1 MKRKLAC
8 FGMAF
13 ALAELFAANMPPL
26 VLVPAAA
33 LFALLVF
40 LFWHYDIR
48 IPLLGSLCGTVFFL
62 LFILVN
68 VLPLQQWVGQQVRC
82 TVTVETDAA
91 RSYRDGYLRGTL
103 RVTQCD
109 GEAADFLVNCAA
121 FPAAKQGECFSAD
134 FLFLPLE
141 ENSYRTSYQSNGVY
155 LQAEY
160 QGNYCL
166 LPESSAP
173 RFALFQL
180 RQNLSNL
187 LQRWMPAEEGELE
200 AAMLLGS
207 KDELR
212 DSIQDSFRAA
222 GVSHLLAVSG
232 LHVAL
237 LCGIFSFGRH
247 RRFLRPLILL
257 RAALVVFYM
266 VLTGLP
272 ISVLRAGF
280 VFLLALAG
288 DFFLQPVDLLTST
301 GAAAVVISLQNAYA
315 PCDVGFQL
323 SFCAVLGVQ
332 AAGTLFRWEKG
343 VFPAP
348 EGRFFRLFYALL
360 LRFLETFQVALFA
373 SIATMP
379 VLIAHGLTASG
390 VSLLTNLLV
399 VWMLQ
404 PALLLGVFSLFI
416 APISALEPV
425 SHLLGLLLTVW
436 LRWMLVI
443 VNWCAS
449 LPMAYIDLPRRY
461 TLLVFAV
468 LGILAFVFWKNR
480 QMIWYLPAA
489 TVCGVFALVL
499 GVRAERDVVR
509 ISMVGAD
516 NNPCVVCT
524 QNGEALILFRG
535 GQSNLNAVNSY
546 LAERAQPDVVGF
558 VDLRQSPSELNFD
571 DFPVESIEN
580 MPAYS
585 TQDILDDLTLDLY
598 HDESGNLAVLE
609 IEDRHI
615 AVMAGN
621 IRLQQPVNVD
631 VICAAGALSDSVQ
644 ADTIITCTDTA
655 KWISNAAGK
664 NLLYSSDVPVI
675 LIRPGISVVYE
686 EVEPLALQ

>member
-40 LFWHYDIR
+40 LFWHHNIR
-48 IPLLGSLCGTVFFL
+48 IPLLGALCGTIFFL

-121 FPAAKQGECFSAD
+121 FPAAKPGECFSAD

-141 ENSYRTSYQSNGVY
+141 ENAYRTSYQSNGVY

-166 LPESSAP
+166 LPESPAT

-332 AAGTLFRWEKG
+332 AAGALFRWEKG

-436 LRWMLVI
+436 LHWMLVI
-443 VNWCAS
+443 VNWCAG

-631 VICAAGALSDSVQ
+631 IICAAGALSDSVQ
-644 ADTIITCTDTA
+644 ANTIITCTDTA
-655 KWISNAAGK
+655 KWIANAAGK

>member
-121 FPAAKQGECFSAD
+121 FPAAKPGECFSAD

-141 ENSYRTSYQSNGVY
+141 ENAYRTSYQSNGVY

-609 IEDRHI
+609 IADRHI

-631 VICAAGALSDSVQ
+631 VICAAGALSDSVR

>member
-13 ALAELFAANMPPL
+13 ALAELFATNMPPL

-121 FPAAKQGECFSAD
+121 FPAAKPGECFSAD

-141 ENSYRTSYQSNGVY
+141 ENAYRTSYQSNGVY

-571 DFPVESIEN
+571 DFLVESIEN

-585 TQDILDDLTLDLY
+585 TQEILDDLTLDLY

-609 IEDRHI
+609 IADRHI

>member
-121 FPAAKQGECFSAD
+121 FPAAKPGECFSAD

-141 ENSYRTSYQSNGVY
+141 ENAYRTSYQSNGVY

-571 DFPVESIEN
+571 DFLVESIEN

-585 TQDILDDLTLDLY
+585 TQEILDDLTLDLY

-609 IEDRHI
+609 IADRHI

>member
-1 MKRKLAC
+1 
-8 FGMAF
+8 MAF

-121 FPAAKQGECFSAD
+121 FPAAKPGECFSAD

-141 ENSYRTSYQSNGVY
+141 ENAYRTSYQSNGVY

-571 DFPVESIEN
+571 DFLVESIEN

-585 TQDILDDLTLDLY
+585 TQEILDDLTLDLY

-609 IEDRHI
+609 IADRHI

>member
-8 FGMAF
+8 FGLAF

-187 LQRWMPAEEGELE
+187 LQWWMPAEEGELE

-348 EGRFFRLFYALL
+348 EGRFFQLFYKLL
-360 LRFLETFQVALFA
+360 LRFLETFQVALFV

-609 IEDRHI
+609 IADRHI

-621 IRLQQPVNVD
+621 IRLPQPVNVD

-644 ADTIITCTDTA
+644 ANTIITCTDTA

>member
-40 LFWHYDIR
+40 LFWHHNIR
-48 IPLLGSLCGTVFFL
+48 IPLLGALCGTIFFL

-121 FPAAKQGECFSAD
+121 FPAAKPGECFSAD

-166 LPESSAP
+166 LPESPAT

-237 LCGIFSFGRH
+237 LCGIFWFGRH

-609 IEDRHI
+609 IADRHI

-631 VICAAGALSDSVQ
+631 VICAAGALSDSVR

-686 EVEPLALQ
+686 ER

>member
-8 FGMAF
+8 FGLAF
-13 ALAELFAANMPPL
+13 SLAELFAANMPPL

-109 GEAADFLVNCAA
+109 GEATDFLVNCAA

-141 ENSYRTSYQSNGVY
+141 ENYYRTSYQSNGIY

-332 AAGTLFRWEKG
+332 AAGALFRWEKG

-390 VSLLTNLLV
+390 VSLLTNLMV

-436 LRWMLVI
+436 LHWMLVI
-443 VNWCAS
+443 VNWCAG

-585 TQDILDDLTLDLY
+585 TQEILDDLTLDLY

-609 IEDRHI
+609 IADRHI

>member
-40 LFWHYDIR
+40 LFWHHNIR
-48 IPLLGSLCGTVFFL
+48 IPLLGALCGTVFFL

-109 GEAADFLVNCAA
+109 GEATDFLVNCAA

-166 LPESSAP
+166 LPESPAT

-332 AAGTLFRWEKG
+332 TAGTLFRWEKG

-348 EGRFFRLFYALL
+348 EGRFFQLFYKLL

-436 LRWMLVI
+436 LHWMLVI
-443 VNWCAS
+443 VNWCAGF
-449 LPMAYIDLPRRY
+449 PMAYIDLPRRY

-468 LGILAFVFWKNR
+468 LGTLAFVFWKNR

-631 VICAAGALSDSVQ
+631 VICAAGALSDSVR

>member
-8 FGMAF
+8 FGLAF

-40 LFWHYDIR
+40 LFWHHDIR
-48 IPLLGSLCGTVFFL
+48 IPLLGALCGSVFFL

-109 GEAADFLVNCAA
+109 GEAADFLINCAA
-121 FPAAKQGECFSAD
+121 FPAAKPGERFSAD

-141 ENSYRTSYQSNGVY
+141 ENAYRTSYQSNGVY

-166 LPESSAP
+166 LPESSAT
-173 RFALFQL
+173 RFVLFQL

-332 AAGTLFRWEKG
+332 AAGALFRWEKG

-436 LRWMLVI
+436 LHWLLVI
-443 VNWCAS
+443 VNWCAG

-609 IEDRHI
+609 IADRHI

-621 IRLQQPVNVD
+621 IRLPQPVNVD

-644 ADTIITCTDTA
+644 ANTIITCTDTA
-655 KWISNAAGK
+655 KWIANAAGK

>member
-1 MKRKLAC
+1 
-8 FGMAF
+8 MAF

-121 FPAAKQGECFSAD
+121 FPAAKPGECFSAD

-141 ENSYRTSYQSNGVY
+141 ENAYRTSYQSNGVY

-609 IEDRHI
+609 IADRHI

-631 VICAAGALSDSVQ
+631 VICAAGALSDSVR

>member
-40 LFWHYDIR
+40 LFWHHNIR
-48 IPLLGSLCGTVFFL
+48 IPLLGALCGTVFFL

-109 GEAADFLVNCAA
+109 GEATDFLVNCAA

-141 ENSYRTSYQSNGVY
+141 ENAYRTSYQSNGVY

-266 VLTGLP
+266 LLTGLP

-348 EGRFFRLFYALL
+348 EGRFFQLFYKLL

-436 LRWMLVI
+436 LHWMLVI

-585 TQDILDDLTLDLY
+585 TQEILDDLTLDLY

-609 IEDRHI
+609 IADRHI

-621 IRLQQPVNVD
+621 IRLPQPVNVD
-631 VICAAGALSDSVQ
+631 VICAAGALSDSVR